1 VRPLLILALSAS
13 FLACNRGPA
22 GYVPHPDRVAR
33 TVTSAEGDVGVVVEG
48 HNELAFRLHASLAAE
63 AGDGNVFASP
73 FSITSVSGMLLAA
86 SGGAQRDQLGALLGA
101 PLDGED
107 GWHGGLGALTR
118 DLSGDLKRAYTLH
131 LANRLYGR
139 EGTPFEA
146 DFLGVCADDYG
157 APLESWDFAG
167 DPEGGRVHINGW
179 VAEQTRE
186 RIPELLP
193 PGSITADTTLVLVN
207 AITFLADWAV
217 AFDPDDTVDA
227 PFRLLGG
234 GTAEVRMMKRD
245 LEDLDPET
253 PHAIRGARR
262 DGVLVLQLPY
272 EEHEVSMVLLA
283 PEAVELGA
291 FEATLDGA
299 TYAGLVADLPLA
311 EGEVGLPR
319 FELRSKIDLIPHA
332 QGLGVTAPFDT
343 STADFSRLTDPD
355 DGLVIT
361 DFLHE
366 AFVRVD
372 ERGTEAA
379 AATAA
384 VVGRVSAPEPLVVD
398 RPFVFVIQ
406 DDLTGAVLFVGRVTD
421 PR

>member
-1 VRPLLILALSAS
+1 MVVADMHLETMALCRCLAVIGNGNGQEMELDIGLLHPRCRPHE
-13 FLACNRGPA
+13 GA
-22 GYVPHPDRVAR
+22 GFELVGAAKPGAGRPVP
-33 TVTSAEGDVGVVVEG
+33 
-48 HNELAFRLHASLAAE
+48 
-63 AGDGNVFASP
+63 
-73 FSITSVSGMLLAA
+73 
-86 SGGAQRDQLGALLGA
+86 
-101 PLDGED
+101 
-107 GWHGGLGALTR
+107 
-118 DLSGDLKRAYTLH
+118 
-131 LANRLYGR
+131 
-139 EGTPFEA
+139 
-146 DFLGVCADDYG
+146 
-157 APLESWDFAG
+157 
-167 DPEGGRVHINGW
+167 
-179 VAEQTRE
+179 
-186 RIPELLP
+186 
-193 PGSITADTTLVLVN
+193 
-207 AITFLADWAV
+207 
-217 AFDPDDTVDA
+217 
-227 PFRLLGG
+227 
-234 GTAEVRMMKRD
+234 

-283 PEAVELGA
+283 PEAVALGA

-332 QGLGVTAPFDT
+332 QGLGVTAPFDA